1 MFGHLR
7 GFAVYNL
14 SKLVLDEPNCRKC
27 GLFLFNLKIIYQNMI
42 QFLTPIAA
50 EDKLAQLFNQYMQ
63 ALTQVEIIF
72 NPAYDAMSGFREAL
86 QKSDALLYNKVFRVY
101 ELIVLQNSLK
111 GFHQSMLDS
120 IALIEN
126 YLQNFAGDWIHYASI
141 QRMESIE
148 KYGGDDEDYDEEG
161 EIIFK
166 QDAESLQYYTLYH
179 ELTYHI
185 GGNYQATLNPGEIR
199 GEGIGSSAA
208 EDFGMMTEMVRHKS
222 SFSIFKFFEQ
232 QNKPITGYQVDEN
245 GEMRP
250 MDIADKLENEMNQDI
265 RYGNLA
271 DLFEWAIDW
280 GVQIRQAF
288 EKISPWTDNRE
299 AFASILQMLYAL
311 QAVTPNNA
319 PKVD

>member
-1 MFGHLR
+1 
-7 GFAVYNL
+7 
-14 SKLVLDEPNCRKC
+14 
-27 GLFLFNLKIIYQNMI
+27 MI